1 MRLRYQNCFLYYPCR
16 PRNNE
21 GRLDLNAEQYDEN
34 GLDLY
39 VETGDGGDL
48 KDSGNDGKKFSLV

>member
-1 MRLRYQNCFLYYPCR
+1 LP

-21 GRLDLNAEQYDEN
+21 GRLDLYSEQYDEN
-34 GLDLY
+34 GLHLY

-48 KDSGNDGKKFSLV
+48 IDSANDGKKFSLV